1 MRTRRAVA
9 HVPSGSRLLL
19 VAFCIL
25 AVPAP
30 GYTQLDPAIGR
41 WKLNVAK
48 SIYRPG
54 VVPPKSALVTIEP
67 AGQGIKVTVRTIGGD
82 GQTTEM
88 RYTAYVD
95 GNDYAVTGSR
105 DYDSVSLKHTGLVV
119 EGTRKKDGK
128 VVQTY
133 QRVLSSDGKTM
144 TVATTWMTA
153 QGQQLN
159 TVSVYE
165 RQ

>member
-1 MRTRRAVA
+1 MRARRALA
-9 HVPSGSRLLL
+9 LVPSGSLPIL
-19 VAFCIL
+19 VAFGIL
-25 AVPAP
+25 AFPSP
-30 GYTQLDPAIGR
+30 GYSQLDPAIGR
-41 WKLNVAK
+41 WRLNVAK

-54 VVPPKSALVTIEP
+54 VTPPKSALVTIEP

-82 GQTTEM
+82 GQSTEWH
-88 RYTAYVD
+88 YTAYVD
-95 GNDYAVTGSR
+95 GKDYPVIGSR
-105 DYDSVSLKHTGLVV
+105 DYDSVSLKHVGLVV

-144 TVATTWMTA
+144 TVATTWTTA

-159 TVSVYE
+159 TVTVYD

>member
-1 MRTRRAVA
+1 MRTRRALA
-9 HVPSGSRLLL
+9 RLPFGSLPIL
-19 VAFCIL
+19 VAFGIL
-25 AVPAP
+25 AFPSP

-48 SIYRPG
+48 SMYRPG
-54 VVPPKSALVTIEP
+54 VTPPKSALVTIEP

-82 GQTTEM
+82 GQITEM
-88 RYTAYVD
+88 QYTAYVD
-95 GNDYAVTGSR
+95 GNDYPVTGSR
-105 DYDSVSLKHTGLVV
+105 DYNSVSLKHVGLVV

-144 TVATTWMTA
+144 TVATTWTTA

-159 TVSVYE
+159 TVAVYE

>member
-1 MRTRRAVA
+1 MRTRKAVA
-9 HVPSGSRLLL
+9 HVPFGTRLLL

-25 AVPAP
+25 AFPSP
-30 GYTQLDPAIGR
+30 GYSQLDPAIGR
-41 WKLNVAK
+41 WKLNIAK
-48 SIYRPG
+48 SMYRPG
-54 VVPPKSALVTIEP
+54 VIPPKSALVTIEP
-67 AGQGIKVTVRTIGGD
+67 AGQGIKVTVKTIGGN
-82 GQTTEM
+82 GEITEM
-88 RYTAYVD
+88 HYTAYVD
-95 GNDYAVTGSR
+95 GNDYPVTGSR

-159 TVSVYE
+159 TVAVYD